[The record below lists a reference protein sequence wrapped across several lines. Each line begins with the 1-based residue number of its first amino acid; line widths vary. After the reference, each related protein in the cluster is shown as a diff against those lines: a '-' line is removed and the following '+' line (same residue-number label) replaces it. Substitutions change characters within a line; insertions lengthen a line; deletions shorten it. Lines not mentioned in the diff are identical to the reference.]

1 MLTKIKDRYYE
12 LYEEAVT
19 RMLNKTDFGW
29 MELYDEAEEF
39 PISIFTEEE
48 KNTLNLPIEG
58 FWEILK

>member
-1 MLTKIKDRYYE
+1 MPSGQVKEKIYCIR
-12 LYEEAVT
+12 
-19 RMLNKTDFGW
+19 NKKCDYWSNDFGW

>member
-1 MLTKIKDRYYE
+1 MFSGQVKEKIYCIR
-12 LYEEAVT
+12 
-19 RMLNKTDFGW
+19 NKQGDYWSNDFGW

>member
-1 MLTKIKDRYYE
+1 VKEKIYCIR
-12 LYEEAVT
+12 
-19 RMLNKTDFGW
+19 NKQGDYWSNDFGW

-39 PISIFTEEE
+39 PISIFTEDE

>member
-1 MLTKIKDRYYE
+1 MPSGQVNEKIYCIR
-12 LYEEAVT
+12 
-19 RMLNKTDFGW
+19 NKQGDYWSNDFGW

-39 PISIFTEEE
+39 PISIFTEDE